1 MKKHTLF
8 KILGII
14 ILAYC
19 ILTWVLPAKYYY
31 GGSLQDLGRY
41 QIGLFSIFNV
51 PVTTVG
57 YFASIF
63 VFILIVGGFYA
74 LLEETGFYKKALDT
88 LSKKMKNKK
97 LWLVIITVIIA
108 IVSSVAGLEVAT
120 FAFFPFLISLLLVM
134 GFSKMTA
141 LTSVLGATIVGMF
154 GSTYSYTMY
163 GVINSILGTTL
174 KDGIIVKL
182 ILFVLGLTLLLLLIL
197 LPLQMKE
204 NKTKDKKKNIKTK
217 KEQIK
222 EKVKD
227 EVKEV
232 DTLISSITSE
242 VKYKGCKKVWPI
254 YLILGLVLLV
264 FILGTLNFKEAFGI
278 TVFDNINTWIN
289 EFTIFKFPILKKLFG
304 GFTVFGSWFGPEK
317 YIHYST
323 TLIIFSL
330 ILCLIYKIDLNAI
343 IEKFLVG
350 VKKYLPIGAL
360 VIMSYALLVIV
371 SSYPIYLTVG
381 EKIVGATSS
390 FNTLTYGTFT
400 ILGSPL
406 YVDIY
411 YYPQYVLQFLQG
423 LSGQASLKQ
432 ALSILFVSL
441 YSAVMLVAPTSVLL
455 LSTLQLTETSYKEW
469 LKTIWKLFVGL
480 VIISLVVITIFTI
493 I

>member
-1 MKKHTLF
+1 M
-8 KILGII
+8 
-14 ILAYC
+14 
-19 ILTWVLPAKYYY
+19 
-31 GGSLQDLGRY
+31 
-41 QIGLFSIFNV
+41 
-51 PVTTVG
+51 
-57 YFASIF
+57 
-63 VFILIVGGFYA
+63 
-74 LLEETGFYKKALDT
+74 
-88 LSKKMKNKK
+88 
-97 LWLVIITVIIA
+97 
-108 IVSSVAGLEVAT
+108 
-120 FAFFPFLISLLLVM
+120 
-134 GFSKMTA
+134 
-141 LTSVLGATIVGMF
+141 
-154 GSTYSYTMY
+154 
-163 GVINSILGTTL
+163 
-174 KDGIIVKL
+174 
-182 ILFVLGLTLLLLLIL
+182 
-197 LPLQMKE
+197 
-204 NKTKDKKKNIKTK
+204 
-217 KEQIK
+217 
-222 EKVKD
+222 
-227 EVKEV
+227 
-232 DTLISSITSE
+232 
-242 VKYKGCKKVWPI
+242 
-254 YLILGLVLLV
+254 
-264 FILGTLNFKEAFGI
+264 
-278 TVFDNINTWIN
+278 
-289 EFTIFKFPILKKLFG
+289 FG

>member
-41 QIGLFSIFNV
+41 QIGLFSIFNI

-88 LSKKMKNKK
+88 LAKKMKNKK
-97 LWLVIITVIIA
+97 LWLIIITVVLAII
-108 IVSSVAGLEVAT
+108 SSVAGLEVAT

-134 GFSKMTA
+134 GFDKMTA
-141 LTSVLGATIVGMF
+141 LKSVIGATIVGMF

-163 GVINSILGTTL
+163 GVVNSILGTTL

-182 ILFVLGLTLLLLLIL
+182 ILFVLALTLLLLIIL
-197 LPLQMKE
+197 LPLQKG
-204 NKTKDKKKNIKTK
+204 NTKDKKNLKSK
-217 KEQIK
+217 KD
-222 EKVKD
+222 KVKD

-232 DTLISSITSE
+232 NTLISSITSE
-242 VKYKGCKKVWPI
+242 VKYNGCKKVWPI
-254 YLILGLVLLV
+254 YLIIGLVLLV
-264 FILGTLNFKEAFGI
+264 FILGTLNLKEAFGI
-278 TVFDNINTWIN
+278 TIFDNINNWIN
-289 EFTIFKFPILKKLFG
+289 EFTVFDFPIFKKLFG

-317 YIHYST
+317 YIHYAT
-323 TLIIFSL
+323 TLVIFSL
-330 ILCLIYKIDLNAI
+330 ILCLIYKVKLNAI
-343 IEKFLVG
+343 IEKFFVG
-350 VKKYLPIGAL
+350 VKKYLPIASL
-360 VIMSYALLVIV
+360 VIVSYALLVIV

-381 EKIVGATSS
+381 EKLVGVTSS

-423 LSGQASLKQ
+423 LSGQASLKE

>member
-154 GSTYSYTMY
+154 G
-163 GVINSILGTTL
+163 
-174 KDGIIVKL
+174 
-182 ILFVLGLTLLLLLIL
+182 
-197 LPLQMKE
+197 
-204 NKTKDKKKNIKTK
+204 
-217 KEQIK
+217 
-222 EKVKD
+222 
-227 EVKEV
+227 
-232 DTLISSITSE
+232 
-242 VKYKGCKKVWPI
+242 
-254 YLILGLVLLV
+254 
-264 FILGTLNFKEAFGI
+264 
-278 TVFDNINTWIN
+278 
-289 EFTIFKFPILKKLFG
+289 
-304 GFTVFGSWFGPEK
+304 
-317 YIHYST
+317 
-323 TLIIFSL
+323 
-330 ILCLIYKIDLNAI
+330 
-343 IEKFLVG
+343 
-350 VKKYLPIGAL
+350 
-360 VIMSYALLVIV
+360 
-371 SSYPIYLTVG
+371 
-381 EKIVGATSS
+381 
-390 FNTLTYGTFT
+390 
-400 ILGSPL
+400 
-406 YVDIY
+406 
-411 YYPQYVLQFLQG
+411 
-423 LSGQASLKQ
+423 
-432 ALSILFVSL
+432 
-441 YSAVMLVAPTSVLL
+441 
-455 LSTLQLTETSYKEW
+455 
-469 LKTIWKLFVGL
+469 
-480 VIISLVVITIFTI
+480 
-493 I
+493 